1 MIEELPVFPLSFA
14 QQRLWLLDQLNPG
27 SSVYN
32 LPTTLGFRGE
42 IDVTALS
49 LAFTELVR
57 RHEILRTRFTTMD
70 GEPVQIIL
78 PAASVSLPIIDVD
91 DLSPAEQ
98 EPAVRRLIEEEAQRP
113 FDLSRDRL
121 LRTTLLKVNNRN
133 HVLLLTMHHIITDG
147 WSMGIM
153 RDEIRAL
160 YSAYR
165 AGQPS
170 SLPDLKIQYA
180 DFAVWQRQHL
190 SGELLEN
197 ELNYWRKQL
206 NGISPLQLPTDRP
219 RPVLQTYR
227 GSSVPFSCSQK
238 LTDGLKAL
246 SQKVGVTLYM
256 SLLAAFQLL
265 LSRYS
270 DQDDIAVGTAIAGRN
285 RAETEPLIGFFVNTL
300 VLRTDLSGE
309 LTLPELLARVKEVC
323 LNAYAHQDLP
333 FEKLVE
339 ELNPARDLSR
349 SPLFQVM
356 FVWQHAGQDGFRL
369 EDNHASPYELP
380 AQTARFDLV
389 LSVTASNDLLSGSF
403 LYNTDLFDR
412 DRIERMAR
420 HFENLLQAMV
430 EGPEKAVGSFRIM
443 GESERRQILTSWND
457 TGEEYAQN
465 TCVHQLFEAQVA
477 RTPEAIA
484 LCHDGQQLSY
494 RELNE
499 KANQLAHY
507 LRELGVRPE
516 ALIGLCVGRSIEMVV
531 GMLAILKAG
540 GAYVPLDPEFPPA
553 RLSFIMADAG
563 INVLLTQQELIA
575 ELPTHFGK
583 TLALDS
589 QWPLFA
595 GYSTRNPDCLAKP
608 NNAVYVIYTSGST
621 GTPKGVTVEHRNVT
635 NFFTAMRPLL
645 PEAGTPGVWLAVT
658 SISFDIS
665 VLELLWTLAHGF
677 RVLLQSEFYSSSVPP
692 ARELHEGNGFPI
704 LNQQTRAEQGAKPEF
719 SLFYFAHDGTS
730 GVTHDRYKMLLEGAR
745 FADQHGFIAV
755 WTPER
760 HFHPFGDLYPNPAVT
775 GAALATVTQ
784 HIQIRAGSVVLPL
797 HHVLRVAEEWA
808 MVDNLSNGRV
818 GVSFA
823 SGWHAADFVFAPPD
837 YHQRKQVMMEKMEQ
851 VRRLWR
857 GESLTYRGGG
867 GEDVAVRV
875 YPPPIQKEL
884 PVWLTAAGS
893 PDTFEIAGRE
903 GCGIL
908 THLLGQSVEELRAKI
923 DKYRAAWK
931 EAGNVGRGR
940 VSLMLHSFVGDD
952 EEQVKDIVKEPFK
965 KYLAGSVDLMRKL
978 AESLGV
984 KIKSEQVN
992 SGDMDAVL
1000 EHAFE
1005 RYYHQSGLMGTVEKC
1020 VTKVGELV
1028 DAGVD
1033 EIACLIDFGVDEE
1046 AVLESL
1052 EKLDQVKDRSAEEWQ
1067 RRVNENRAV
1076 HRGRRIATSGAG
1088 MQQELEGN
1096 SVTHLQCTPSLAR
1109 LLSIDEGAVKALGNV
1124 KELLLGGEALPQSLV
1139 THLGQ
1144 VANRRVHNMYGPT
1157 ETTIWSATHTLNSN
1171 ESVIPI
1177 GKAVANTQIYILSKE
1192 LEPQPIGVAGELYIG
1207 GAGVTRGYLH
1217 RPDLTAERFLPNPF
1231 TSLTGDR
1238 FYRTGDLGRF
1248 LSNGSIEYLGRT
1260 DNQVKVRGYRIE
1272 LSEIECTLNEHS
1284 SVQESVVIVADENG
1298 HAEPRLVAY
1307 VVCGAKT
1314 TSGTELQS
1322 YLRQN
1327 LPEYM
1332 IPSVAILERLPLTPN
1347 GKIDRQALS
1356 TLELQNESE
1365 GNESFA
1371 AATTP
1376 IEEVLVELWRASL
1389 KRDHVGIDQ
1398 NFFELGGHSLLAM
1411 QLIARVRD
1419 VFHIDLPLRRLFEAP
1434 TIQALSQS
1442 VDETVRQLQGT
1453 SITRIE
1459 RIDRNQDLPLSFVV
1473 EERLRDEALAG
1484 EDAFSLRPQNT
1495 HQIFHWSGPLNV
1507 RALEQSLNAIVSR
1520 HEILR
1525 TTFPIVN
1532 GEPKQVIAQS
1542 LSLELPSIDLQDFHG
1557 RQKEDELNRL
1567 LVKLT
1572 SRRFDLS
1579 RGPLFRATLLHLGRD
1594 EYVVVLVLEHVVF
1607 DGWSEDVLLKEIALH
1622 YKAFSTDTVPLLP
1635 ELPIQ
1640 YVDYANWLRG
1650 RMQGEVRE
1658 KLISYWRRQLEGH
1671 DPFPE
1676 FELPMA
1682 KPRLDMERGRGVNQ
1696 QLLIS
1701 PELTQ
1706 ALRDLGREKGV
1717 TLFMTLL
1724 AALKA
1729 VFHRYSGRQN
1739 IGVLT
1744 PTVNRN
1750 QPETQELI
1758 GWFSNLLVLRT
1769 DLSGDPT
1776 FAELLRRVREVLL
1789 GALTHEELPLS
1800 ELIKELRDPRTEP
1813 SPPETTPYVFFTL
1826 INERRSAPINSW
1838 MQSLELPDVQIKHL
1852 SVDSGDT
1859 APGLSVQVRE
1869 KEMLEITI
1877 RYETQCYE
1885 AQDIASMSDDLKI
1898 VLERMVVNPECRLS
1912 DWVASRV
1919 EEELEMAQCP

>member
-32 LPTTLGFRGE
+32 LPSTLGFQGE
-42 IDVTALS
+42 LDITALS

-78 PAASVSLPIIDVD
+78 PPTSVSLPIIDVSN
-91 DLSPAEQ
+91 LPPAEQ
-98 EPAVRRLIEEEAQRP
+98 EPAVRMLIEEEAQRP
-113 FDLSRDRL
+113 FDLSRDSL
-121 LRTTLLKVNNRN
+121 LRTTLLKLSNHN

-147 WSMGIM
+147 WSMTIM
-153 RDEIRAL
+153 RDEIRVL
-160 YSAYR
+160 YSAYC
-165 AGQPS
+165 AGQS
-170 SLPDLKIQYA
+170 SPLPDLKIQYA
-180 DFAVWQRQHL
+180 DFAVWQRGHL
-190 SGELLEN
+190 RGELLKN
-197 ELNYWRKQL
+197 ELNYWRRQL
-206 NGISPLQLPTDRP
+206 DGISPLQLPTDRP
-219 RPVLQTYR
+219 RPVVQTHR
-227 GSSVPFSCSQK
+227 GSSVSFSCSPK
-238 LTDGLKAL
+238 LMEGLKSL
-246 SQKVGVTLYM
+246 SQKSGVTLYM
-256 SLLAAFQLL
+256 TLLAAFKLL

-270 DQDDIAVGTAIAGRN
+270 DQTDIAVGTAIAGRN

-309 LTLPELLARVKEVC
+309 PTLPELLARVKEVC

-356 FVWQHAGQDGFRL
+356 FAWQHAGQDGFRPD
-369 EDNHASPYELP
+369 DNHDSRYELP
-380 AQTARFDLV
+380 VQTARYDLV
-389 LSVTASNDLLSGSF
+389 LSLTASNDSLSGSF
-403 LYNTDLFDR
+403 LYNTDLFDH
-412 DRIERMAR
+412 DRIERMTG
-420 HFENLLQAMV
+420 HYENLLEAIV
-430 EGPEKAVGSFRIM
+430 ESPEKAAGSLRII
-443 GESERRQILTSWND
+443 GESERRQILTTWND
-457 TGEEYAQN
+457 TRQEYAQDS
-465 TCVHQLFEAQVA
+465 CVHQLFEAQVA

-484 LCHDGQQLSY
+484 LCYEGQQLSY

-499 KANQLAHY
+499 RANQLAHY

-516 ALIGLCVGRSIEMVV
+516 VLVGLCVGRSIEMVV

-553 RLSFIMADAG
+553 RLSFILADAG
-563 INVLLTQQELIA
+563 IKVLLTQQELIA
-575 ELPTHFGK
+575 GLPTHFGK

-589 QWPLFA
+589 QWLFA
-595 GYSTRNPDCLAKP
+595 AYSKQNPVCLAKS

-677 RVLLQSEFYSSSVPP
+677 RVLLQSGIYGSPVPP
-692 ARELHEGNGFPI
+692 ASELHEGNGFQI
-704 LNQQTRAEQGAKPEF
+704 HQQTQADPEREPEF

-730 GVTHDRYKMLLEGAR
+730 GVTHDRYKMLLEGAK
-745 FADQHGFIAV
+745 FADQNGFSAV

-760 HFHPFGDLYPNPAVT
+760 HFHSFGDLYPNPAVA
-775 GAALATVTQ
+775 GAALATITK

-823 SGWHAADFVFAPPD
+823 SGWHAADFVFAPSHYP
-837 YHQRKQVMMEKMEQ
+837 QRKQVMMEQMEQ

-867 GEDVAVRV
+867 GEDVSVRI

-893 PDTFEIAGRE
+893 PDTFEMAGRH
-903 GCGIL
+903 GCGLL
-908 THLLGQSVEELRAKI
+908 THLLGQSVEDLKAKI
-923 DKYRAAWK
+923 DKYRAAWT
-931 EAGNVGRGR
+931 EAGNAGRGR
-940 VSLMLHSFVGDD
+940 VSVMLHTYVGDD
-952 EEQVKDIVKEPFK
+952 EEQVKEIAKEPFK
-965 KYLAGSVDLMRKL
+965 KYLAGSVDLMKKL
-978 AESLGV
+978 AESLGA
-984 KIKSEQVN
+984 KIQSEQVN
-992 SGDMDAVL
+992 GGDMDAVL
-1000 EHAFE
+1000 DHAFE

-1020 VTKVGELV
+1020 VAKVGELV
-1028 DAGVD
+1028 EAGVD
-1033 EIACLIDFGVDEE
+1033 EIACLIDFGVDED
-1046 AVLESL
+1046 AVLKSL
-1052 EKLDQVKDRSAEEWQ
+1052 EKLVQVKQRSAEEWQ
-1067 RRVNENRAV
+1067 RRVNENRPV
-1076 HRGRRIATSGAG
+1076 NGNRRIATTGAG
-1088 MQQELEGN
+1088 IQEELESN
-1096 SVTHLQCTPSLAR
+1096 CVTHLQCTPSLAR
-1109 LLSIDEGAVKALGNV
+1109 LLSIDDGAVNALGNV
-1124 KELLLGGEALPQSLV
+1124 KELLLGGEVLPQSLV

-1144 VANRRVHNMYGPT
+1144 IANRRVHNMYGPT
-1157 ETTIWSATHTLNSN
+1157 ETTVWSATHTLNAK

-1177 GKAVANTQIYILSKE
+1177 GKAIANTQIYILTND
-1192 LEPQPIGVAGELYIG
+1192 LEPQPIGVTGELYIG

-1217 RPDLTAERFLPNPF
+1217 RADLTAERFVPNPF
-1231 TSLTGDR
+1231 SSLTGDR
-1238 FYRTGDLGRF
+1238 LYRTGDLGRF
-1248 LSNGSIEYLGRT
+1248 LSSGSIEYLGRT
-1260 DNQVKVRGYRIE
+1260 DNQVKIRGYRIE
-1272 LSEIECTLNEHS
+1272 LSEIECALNEHS
-1284 SVQESVVIVADENG
+1284 SVQESVVIVADESG
-1298 HAEPRLVAY
+1298 HGEPRLVAY
-1307 VVCGAKT
+1307 VVCGSKT
-1314 TSGTELQS
+1314 ISRTELQS
-1322 YLRQN
+1322 YLRQK

-1332 IPSVAILERLPLTPN
+1332 IPSVAIVGRLPLTPN

-1356 TLELQNESE
+1356 ALEPEDEPE
-1365 GNESFA
+1365 GNKSFA
-1371 AATTP
+1371 VATTP
-1376 IEEVLVELWRASL
+1376 IEEVLVEIWRAAL
-1389 KRDHVGIDQ
+1389 KRDQVGVDE

-1411 QLIARVRD
+1411 QLIARVREI
-1419 VFHIDLPLRRLFEAP
+1419 FHIDLPLLRLFEAP
-1434 TIQALSQS
+1434 TIQALAQC
-1442 VDETVRQLQGT
+1442 VDESLRELRGT
-1453 SITRIE
+1453 STTRIE
-1459 RIDRNQDLPLSFVV
+1459 RIDRNQNLPLSFVV

-1525 TTFPIVN
+1525 TTFPTVN
-1532 GEPKQVIAQS
+1532 GEPKQVIAPS
-1542 LSLELPSIDLQDFHG
+1542 LSLQLPLINLKGLHRSK
-1557 RQKEDELNRL
+1557 KEDELNRL

-1579 RGPLFRATLLHLGRD
+1579 NESLIRATLLRLSKD
-1594 EYVVVLVLEHVVF
+1594 EHVIVLVLEHVVF
-1607 DGWSEDVLLKEIALH
+1607 DGWSEDVLFKEIALH
-1622 YKAFSTDTVPLLP
+1622 YKAFSTDIVPVLP
-1635 ELPIQ
+1635 EIPIQ
-1640 YVDYANWLRG
+1640 YADYANWLRG
-1650 RMQGEVRE
+1650 RMQGEVRDT
-1658 KLISYWRRQLEGH
+1658 LVSYWRRQLDGH

-1682 KPRLDMERGRGVNQ
+1682 KPRSFMGHIKDANQ

-1701 PELTQ
+1701 PALTL
-1706 ALRDLGREKGV
+1706 ALRDLGRERGV

-1724 AALKA
+1724 AAFKT
-1729 VFHRYSGRQN
+1729 VFHGYTGRRS
-1739 IGVLT
+1739 IGVLS

-1750 QPETQELI
+1750 HPETQELI

-1776 FAELLRRVREVLL
+1776 FAELLRRVREVIL

-1800 ELIKELRDPRTEP
+1800 ELIKALRDPQTEP
-1813 SPPETTPYVFFTL
+1813 LPPAITPYVFFTL

-1838 MQSLELPDVQIKHL
+1838 MQSLQLPNVIIKQL

-1859 APGLSVQVRE
+1859 TPGLSIEVRE
-1869 KEMLEITI
+1869 KAEMIEITI
-1877 RYETQCYE
+1877 RYETQCYD
-1885 AQDIASMSDDLKI
+1885 AADITSLLDDLKI
-1898 VLERMVVNPECRLS
+1898 VLERMVANPECRLS

-1919 EEELEMAQCP
+1919 EEGLEMTQCP